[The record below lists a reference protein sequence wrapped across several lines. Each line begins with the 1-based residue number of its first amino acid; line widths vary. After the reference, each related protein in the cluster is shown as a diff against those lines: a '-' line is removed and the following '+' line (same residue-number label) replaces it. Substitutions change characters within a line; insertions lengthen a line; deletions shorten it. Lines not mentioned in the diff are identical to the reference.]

1 MGLLATFGLE
11 AGLAGGQY
19 LLDQRAQKKAFEQN
33 KQFWHE
39 RFDKEAQYNSPVQQK
54 ARMQA
59 AGLSPA
65 LMYKGGQT
73 GGNVSGGSAQGK
85 IAEKAQLTEL
95 ARMSAEVAKIKA
107 QTAKEQVQADYIAS
121 RTTGQDTTNKVLVQD
136 LLLKE
141 LDVKYGDDKRS
152 AEVKKIIEE
161 AINKSMSTSGMSQE
175 IDIIANTREKLAKE
189 LGVDTKGDKVGMLL
203 QLLFSSSEKGADMLE
218 KMLFNQ

>member
-1 MGLLATFGLE
+1 MGPLATLGLQ

>member
-1 MGLLATFGLE
+1 MGLGALAIQ

-65 LMYKGGQT
+65 LMYKSGQT